1 MLGQVCRYF
10 GYFLATWGL
19 CLGTF
24 YAYMLY
30 DVITSVRSITQGPLG
45 SLGSLLGGLGGDRA
59 APSSSFLPPPVPTTT
74 TTTTMKPPLTL
85 DESKANIHQFI
96 NQKMKDMEHREKYLR
111 EFLPDCGLTDLH
123 FKEMNLVLEGIQFE
137 TLKEYEAK
145 LGQYMREKIKDLE
158 IRKKALAKLDDFAKM
173 SVDLDQSIENLA
185 QQLMKEEL

>member
-1 MLGQVCRYF
+1 
-10 GYFLATWGL
+10 
-19 CLGTF
+19 
-24 YAYMLY
+24 MLY

-45 SLGSLLGGLGGDRA
+45 SLGSLLGGLGADRA

-74 TTTTMKPPLTL
+74 MKPPLTM
-85 DESKANIHQFI
+85 DESKATIHQFI
-96 NQKMKDMEHREKYLR
+96 NQKMKDIEHREKYLR

-123 FKEMNLVLEGIQFE
+123 FKEMNLLLEGIQFE

-158 IRKKALAKLDDFAKM
+158 IRKKALAKLDEFAKI